1 MRSARMPLPR
11 FLFAVI
17 VAVGAASAVAS
28 GPPIAPSPD
37 VVADPQVEPASLT
50 AEVEGGPP
58 SASAP
63 LPLSGPSPTPRA
75 TPPRPLPDW
84 RLLAALGGAFAVLA
98 GYRMLGGRRTASLP
112 PDVFEVLGEASL
124 GGQQTARIVRFGPR
138 TLLIGVSSAG
148 CQTLAELTDAHATEA
163 MVAACRGARG
173 MPATRGADRRREPRA

>member
-1 MRSARMPLPR
+1 MHSPR
-11 FLFAVI
+11 FFCALI
-17 VAVGAASAVAS
+17 VAVGAASAVAE
-28 GPPIAPSPD
+28 GLPIAPSPD
-37 VVADPQVEPASLT
+37 AVADPQVEPAALT
-50 AEVEGGPP
+50 AEVEGGRP

-98 GYRMLGGRRTASLP
+98 GYRMFGGRRTTSLP

-138 TLLIGVSSAG
+138 TLLIGISSAG

-173 MPATRGADRRREPRA
+173 MPATGRVAERRKEPRA